1 MQKFERYLGL
11 LVCLVMLL
19 LFMPGNM
26 PGNSHLTDKARLTPF
41 DNSIIVILA
50 TMNNDK
56 FRFWNEGTHFYNVCA
71 INDSCENFA
80 EYIDIGAFLS
90 QIYPMM
96 RFNSKLR
103 DLHDRAYQEGWH
115 FGDENQKAF
124 FKEASIASLIH
135 LEAMKLELQL
145 KTYFLLLLFSLSIFF
160 VFKDRELVGYVVL
173 IPFRLVKKGLFK
185 GAEAAKELHDKV

>member
-1 MQKFERYLGL
+1 
-11 LVCLVMLL
+11 
-19 LFMPGNM
+19 M
-26 PGNSHLTDKARLTPF
+26 PGNSRLTDKATLTPF
-41 DNSIIVILA
+41 DNSIIVMLA

-71 INDSCENFA
+71 INDSCENFS
-80 EYIDIGAFLS
+80 EYIDFGTFLS

-96 RFNSKLR
+96 HSNAKLS

-160 VFKDRELVGYVVL
+160 VFKNRELVGYVVL
-173 IPFRLVKKGLFK
+173 MPFRLVKIGLFK
-185 GAEAAKELHDKV
+185 GTEAAKELHDKV